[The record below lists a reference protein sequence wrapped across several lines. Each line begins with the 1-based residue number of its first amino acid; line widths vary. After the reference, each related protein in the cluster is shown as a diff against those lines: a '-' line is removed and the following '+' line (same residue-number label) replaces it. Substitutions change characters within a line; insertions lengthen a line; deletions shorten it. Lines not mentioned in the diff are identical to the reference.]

1 MKTLALV
8 LATMMTGCVAMTAQA
23 TAPVR
28 KVQQQVV
35 SYADLNLESEFDAGI
50 LLIRIRSA
58 ARTVCGLRDPAV
70 MPLAILDRLETCSED
85 AIARAV
91 AEVNAPVLTR
101 RAIRLGVIER
111 PAVVASADGHE
122 IQVRAD
128 NRTRM

>member
-1 MKTLALV
+1 MKSLALV

-35 SYADLNLESEFDAGI
+35 SYADLNLESEFGAGI
-50 LLIRIRSA
+50 LLIRIKSA
-58 ARTVCGLRDPAV
+58 ARNVCGLSNPSV
-70 MPLAILDRLETCSED
+70 MPLAILDRLEACSED

-91 AEVNAPVLTR
+91 AEVNAPLLTR
-101 RAIRLGVIER
+101 RAIRLGVIDH
-111 PAVVASADGHE
+111 PAVVASSDRGE

-128 NRTRM
+128 NGTRM